1 MADTWLKD
9 DYLGLEDEVEVATIA
24 DPVRLLL
31 NRMQPAA
38 TAKPQ
43 GNNQTW
49 QAWHHAV
56 MTVPINQDGGQAKLV
71 LPAAVQAP
79 TLLSELTAYTT
90 LAIFLQQQTNPNLQ
104 RLGQRVAT

>member
-1 MADTWLKD
+1 
-9 DYLGLEDEVEVATIA
+9 
-24 DPVRLLL
+24 
-31 NRMQPAA
+31 
-38 TAKPQ
+38 
-43 GNNQTW
+43 
-49 QAWHHAV
+49 